1 MKKDCSEYTPTKS
14 EIYNLSRSD
23 RYNVRLAYFDNYARF
38 SKDDKQ
44 IHIAVDYGK
53 EYFSMNPLVEE
64 YTGEKLN
71 DESYAVDEDLP
82 EYIEAN
88 QEAKASVCR
97 QISN

>member
-1 MKKDCSEYTPTKS
+1 MKKDYSEYTPTKS

-64 YTGEKLN
+64 YEEKFG
-71 DESYAVDEDLP
+71 P
-82 EYIEAN
+82 
-88 QEAKASVCR
+88 
-97 QISN
+97 